1 MIHKIILVIVIII
14 GIYSAFIIISDVN
27 TIYDQLLNFKIEFL
41 PIILSLI
48 VIGWF
53 ILFVRWNL
61 LLKNSGITIPIKNNF
76 LIFLSANT
84 FSFIPGEAG
93 GFVKSQILKNKFNI
107 PRAKTSPIVISEMIY
122 TGIGLVSLSL
132 FFGGLFFVS
141 SMYVGSIFACVL
153 IIMFFL
159 INSKRTFTKFM
170 KIISKIKFI
179 SNFTKPIEDSFNNL
193 KKSTSG
199 KTAIYSS
206 LLSMLHL
213 VTESTAVFLILY
225 AYGIN
230 TIQIIDIIPMYSTS
244 LLLGFVSFLPSGIGV
259 IEGAFS
265 AFLNL
270 RGIELSVALPAVII
284 VRLMTNW
291 FGVLI
296 GAIALKKNGGLTS
309 IK

>member
-1 MIHKIILVIVIII
+1 MIRKIILAIILII
-14 GIYSAFIIISDVN
+14 GIYSVFFVISDISI
-27 TIYDQLLNFKIEFL
+27 IYDKILNFKIELL
-41 PIILSLI
+41 PIILPLI
-48 VIGWF
+48 IFGWF

-61 LLKNSGITIPIKNNF
+61 LLKNSNINLPLKDNF
-76 LIFLSANT
+76 LIYLSSFA
-84 FSFIPGEAG
+84 FSFIPGEVG
-93 GFVKSQILKNKFNI
+93 GLVKSQILKNKFGI
-107 PRAKTSPIVISEMIY
+107 PIVKSSPIVISELIY
-122 TGIGLVSLSL
+122 TGIGLVTLSL

-153 IIMFFL
+153 ITMFFL
-159 INSKRTFTKFM
+159 INSKRTFIKFM

-179 SNFTKPIEDSFNNL
+179 SNFSKPIEKSFDNL

-199 KTAIYSS
+199 KIVIYSS
-206 LLSMLHL
+206 FLSILHL
-213 VTESTAVFLILY
+213 LIESTAVFLILY

-230 TIQIIDIIPMYSTS
+230 MVQITDIIPMYSTS
-244 LLLGFVSFLPSGIGV
+244 ILLGFVSFLPSGIGV
-259 IEGAFS
+259 VEGAFS

-270 RGIELSVALPAVII
+270 RGIELSLALPVVII
-284 VRLMTNW
+284 IRLMTNW